1 MSKTRSLPLM
11 TGTADESWTDQAA
24 CRGADIELFFSLEE
38 DDQQRALEHCRI
50 CPVQEEC
57 LRYAIEQREMY
68 GIWGGMVESDRRSI
82 IRDMRRRDRERKKN
96 SNAA

>member
-1 MSKTRSLPLM
+1 MSQTRSLSL
-11 TGTADESWTDQAA
+11 TEGIADESWTDRAA

-38 DDQQRALEHCRI
+38 EDQQRALEHCRI

-68 GIWGGMVESDRRSI
+68 GIWGGMGESERRTI
-82 IRDMRRRDRERKKN
+82 IRDMRRRERERKNN